1 MPSSGFS
8 MSPSTKTNFFAFA
21 PVMWRRRRR
30 MTPRCRDERTLTTSF
45 VFGWRIFSGRT
56 TETRRSMRRSFAA
69 WARSSLPRKPVAPVT
84 RTCNR
89 GLRPRARSSARA
101 SFWSLSM
108 RALTSFSERCE
119 ASRNLKKTSR
129 SATPMRRFAPFSTA
143 LLPVAEPSASA
154 SLSPRRFTFLRPS
167 LTASSLP
174 VHWITR
180 LARYC
185 AVTSMGFL
193 SRWAWTSRS
202 SGSTGRSTS
211 LPVARLT
218 LAM

>member
-1 MPSSGFS
+1 

-21 PVMWRRRRR
+21 PVMWRRLRR
-30 MTPRCRDERTLTTSF
+30 MAPRCLGDRTRTTSF
-45 VFGWRIFSGRT
+45 VFGSRIFSGRT

-69 WARSSLPRKPVAPVT
+69 CARSSLPRNPVAPVRST
-84 RTCNR
+84 WSR
-89 GLRPRARSSARA
+89 GLRPRALRRVRA
-101 SFWSLSM
+101 SRCSFSM

-119 ASRNLKKTSR
+119 ASRNLKKTFR
-129 SATPMRRFAPFSTA
+129 SVTPMRLFAPFSTA

-154 SLSPRRFTFLRPS
+154 SLIPRRFTFRRPS
-167 LTASSLP
+167 LTAFSLP
-174 VHWITR
+174 VHWISR

-185 AVTSMGFL
+185 AVTSIGFL
-193 SRWAWTSRS
+193 SRWAPTSNS
-202 SGSTGRSTS
+202 SGSIGRSIS